1 MGHDFSLADIA
12 AMNGNNRGYDEM
24 NGMWNNPKFS

>member
-1 MGHDFSLADIA
+1 MGHEMTPADLAA
-12 AMNGNNRGYDEM
+12 VYGNNRGYDEM

>member
-12 AMNGNNRGYDEM
+12 AMNGNRNYDEM